1 MMLVWNHLAL
11 QGRIQFCRIFL
22 CIGSIKGEGL
32 SDTLCIVVRY
42 FGGVKLGAGGLI
54 RAYGSAARLV
64 LRSAPTEIHI
74 PKSTI
79 RISTRTANSGAI
91 YASAAKYGGITGGES
106 FNDRGELE
114 VTITCDEVDGEK
126 LKDEIVD
133 ATRGGVMFLK

>member
-1 MMLVWNHLAL
+1 MN
-11 QGRIQFCRIFL
+11 GI
-22 CIGSIKGEGL
+22 
-32 SDTLCIVVRY
+32 
-42 FGGVKLGAGGLI
+42 GGVKLGAGGLT

-79 RISTRTANSGAI
+79 RISTRISNSGAI
-91 YASAAKYGGITGGES
+91 YASAAKYGGITSGES